1 MSDTEADD
9 EDPLDRAIAAATRVL
24 EDETVDAAEE
34 EALWQRLVIEVF
46 AQQLRLDDDADTFVA
61 MTNARLERN
70 QVPFRVVRV
79 LTR

>member
-9 EDPLDRAIAAATRVL
+9 EDPLDRAIAAAARVL

-46 AQQLRLDDDADTFVA
+46 AQQLRLDDDGDTFIA

-70 QVPFRVVRV
+70 QVPFRVVREP
-79 LTR
+79 TR